1 MIAYKTVLT
10 TGMVYLL
17 SAGYTLAQDSGT
29 RDDDDDSPWSIELD
43 VGVEQEPA
51 YTGSDVYITEP
62 DFNVE
67 IAYSVNAGHEYF
79 VSLGEVGVRWAL
91 GENQRLSTLLEYE
104 FGRENEA
111 DSALD
116 GFPVVQDTVELQ
128 AAYQRKIGAFIAG
141 ALVQYDIRDRGK
153 GTVGFLGV
161 AYRRQVNDKFGLQV
175 QADVS
180 FADAEHM
187 QTEVGISAQTAQ
199 ITGFDEYALNSGYKG
214 ATVSLGLQY
223 SLTQQLS
230 LRTEV
235 SAEQYGA
242 NMADSPLIKDE
253 GSASTYE
260 ASLGFRYE
268 F

>member
-1 MIAYKTVLT
+1 LNRNRPIQV
-10 TGMVYLL
+10 
-17 SAGYTLAQDSGT
+17 
-29 RDDDDDSPWSIELD
+29 
-43 VGVEQEPA
+43 
-51 YTGSDVYITEP
+51 
-62 DFNVE
+62 
-67 IAYSVNAGHEYF
+67 AYSVNAGHEYF

-128 AAYQRKIGAFIAG
+128 AAYQRKIG
-141 ALVQYDIRDRGK
+141 
-153 GTVGFLGV
+153 FLGV

-223 SLTQQLS
+223 S
-230 LRTEV
+230 
-235 SAEQYGA
+235 
-242 NMADSPLIKDE
+242 ADSPLIKDE